1 MVRSGHDP
9 HIRFAITCYRSHI
22 GDIEVE
28 GEMRILMVEDDHVL
42 GGLICDALRL
52 SRHEVRRVP
61 TSESGVGAVLE
72 SRYDVLLLDLDLG
85 MTRGEA
91 MIQRVR
97 NLGERL
103 PPIVIWSGQPLSVL
117 TDAATTTGA
126 AAVLRKPCTVDELL
140 AAIDQATRS
149 ESPHRAS

>member
-1 MVRSGHDP
+1 LAP
-9 HIRFAITCYRSHI
+9 
-22 GDIEVE
+22 GDTEVE
-28 GEMRILMVEDDHVL
+28 HEMRILMVEDDHIL

-52 SRHEVRRVP
+52 SNHEVRRVP

-103 PPIVIWSGQPLSVL
+103 PPIIIWSGQPMNVL
-117 TDAATTTGA
+117 TDAAKVTGA

-140 AAIDQATRS
+140 AAIDEASRS
-149 ESPHRAS
+149 VSDRGAS